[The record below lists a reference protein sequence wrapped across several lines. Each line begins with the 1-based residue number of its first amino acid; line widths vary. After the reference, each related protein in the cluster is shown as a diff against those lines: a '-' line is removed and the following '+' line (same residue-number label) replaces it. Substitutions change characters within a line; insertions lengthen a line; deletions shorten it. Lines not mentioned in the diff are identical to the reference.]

1 MIRLDR
7 IRHYHSLYHAMGS
20 TMLDL
25 VPSDISPLFAG
36 ILIFC
41 SFLTSALTAALG
53 LGGGVTLLAIMGLGM
68 PVSSLLPVH
77 GIVQLGSN
85 LSRSLI
91 QRLYIVW
98 PLALWF
104 LIGSVIGIAVGAPI
118 AVWIPDNVAKIALAL
133 FILWSVFRKRTAP
146 KPVNRLFF
154 ILGGALTSLGTM
166 IVGATG
172 PMVAGL
178 ISSQGLTKQPLI
190 ATHALCMVLQHGLK
204 ILAFGLMGF
213 AYHDWLPM
221 LAAMIASGVLGTWL
235 GTRLLDNLPEK
246 LFRTTF
252 RLTMLILSA
261 QLIWQGV
268 QGLLA
273 H

>member
-1 MIRLDR
+1 
-7 IRHYHSLYHAMGS
+7 
-20 TMLDL
+20 MLHL
-25 VPSDISPLFAG
+25 VPPEISPLFAG
-36 ILIFC
+36 LLVFC
-41 SFLTSALTAALG
+41 SFLTWALTAALG

-85 LSRSLI
+85 LSRTLL
-91 QRLYIVW
+91 QRLYVAW
-98 PLALWF
+98 PLVLWF
-104 LIGSVIGIAVGAPI
+104 FIGSAIGVALGAPV
-118 AVWIPDNVAKIALAL
+118 AAMIPDSVARIALGL
-133 FILWSVFRKRTAP
+133 FILWSVFRKRAP
-146 KPVNRLFF
+146 PRKVNRLFF
-154 ILGGALTSLGTM
+154 VLGGGITSIGTM

-190 ATHALCMVLQHGLK
+190 ATHATCMVLQHGLK

-213 AYHDWLPM
+213 AYADWAPM
-221 LAAMIASGVLGTWL
+221 LAAMIASGALGTWL

-246 LFRTTF
+246 MFRTAF

-268 QGLLA
+268 TRF
-273 H
+273 

>member
-1 MIRLDR
+1 MV
-7 IRHYHSLYHAMGS
+7 AF
-20 TMLDL
+20 
-25 VPSDISPLFAG
+25 VPPDISPLFAG
-36 ILIFC
+36 VLVFC

-85 LSRSLI
+85 LSRSLM
-91 QRLYIVW
+91 QRLFIVW

-104 LIGSVIGIAVGAPI
+104 LIGSVIGITLGAPI
-118 AVWIPDNVAKIALAL
+118 ALWIPDSAAKLALAA
-133 FILWSVFRKRTAP
+133 FILWSVFRKRTP
-146 KPVNRLFF
+146 PDSINRPFF

-178 ISSQGLTKQPLI
+178 LSAQGLTKQPLI

-213 AYHDWLPM
+213 AYHAWLPM
-221 LAAMIASGVLGTWL
+221 LIAMIASGTLGTWL

-246 LFRTTF
+246 RFRTAF
-252 RLTMLILSA
+252 RLTMLVLSA
-261 QLIWQGV
+261 QLVWQGV
-268 QGLLA
+268 KGILPL
-273 H
+273 

>member
-1 MIRLDR
+1 MARLR
-7 IRHYHSLYHAMGS
+7 R
-20 TMLDL
+20 
-25 VPSDISPLFAG
+25 
-36 ILIFC
+36 
-41 SFLTSALTAALG
+41 
-53 LGGGVTLLAIMGLGM
+53 
-68 PVSSLLPVH
+68 
-77 GIVQLGSN
+77 
-85 LSRSLI
+85 
-91 QRLYIVW
+91 
-98 PLALWF
+98 
-104 LIGSVIGIAVGAPI
+104 
-118 AVWIPDNVAKIALAL
+118 
-133 FILWSVFRKRTAP
+133 WSGFRKSTAP
-146 KPVNRLFF
+146 RPVNRLFCVQ
-154 ILGGALTSLGTM
+154 GGARTGLGAM
-166 IVGATG
+166 IDGATG

-273 H
+273 R